1 MIRRKARELA
11 LQALF
16 TLDFGDMPPI
26 VALAA
31 VAGMQEKEVP
41 VKVMEYA
48 AIILQGTRA
57 NLDEIDKI
65 VTSLAH
71 DWKLDRM
78 PAVDRNI
85 TRLAIYE
92 MRFSEELVPEKA
104 AVNEAV
110 ELAKKYGS
118 DDSGR
123 FINGMLGALIKN
135 KT

>member
-16 TLDFGDMPPI
+16 TLDFGDMPPV

-48 AIILQGTRA
+48 AIIIQGTRT